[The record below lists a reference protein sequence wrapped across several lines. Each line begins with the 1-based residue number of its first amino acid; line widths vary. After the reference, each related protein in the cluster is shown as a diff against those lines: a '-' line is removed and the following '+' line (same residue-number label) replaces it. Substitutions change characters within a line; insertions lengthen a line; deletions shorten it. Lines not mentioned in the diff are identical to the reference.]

1 MEGTALFN
9 PGVLGSGF
17 LWWIGQVADDSTWRE
32 NIKDVVYD
40 TPDDVPAWGY
50 RYKVRIIGN
59 HDQEEASITAEEL
72 PWAQVMYPV
81 TSGGGQGGSYQ
92 TPAIKQGNFVF
103 GFFID
108 GQDQQVPV
116 IMGILGN
123 NNKTK
128 LERKTG
134 TEGSGGKNFTPQS
147 FHSKNQD
154 EEPPEQ
160 KKLKDA
166 DLSPTTTNVSKE
178 SSDATH
184 QDTTAGEKK
193 RTVLTRKHALACPDP
208 NRKSDM
214 KNIQT
219 VVETLSEK
227 IQQFQKSMQNAN
239 VAAGLPIVQADKS
252 IDAAIESASEE
263 ISKYMK
269 GIMGQVQQF
278 TTKEFNE
285 KLAPM
290 DNLAPPSHSLAIM
303 KEKVAGLEKIACMF
317 NGLMGAALVGLI
329 AAALKNIF
337 KKRQKESKVANPTIT
352 GSIVGLTT
360 AIGSTRFNPN
370 TGELETFVRVGD
382 SGVWEENTEPV
393 QTQLDT
399 PGSDIIRALP
409 AEGYYVPTPLCATE
423 ELVGQIIGETI
434 NTVMKGFDDAIGP
447 VVEEIKIAIGGSST
461 DSGLTDSGS
470 IDNSINENNV
480 LAALGSGAL
489 VRSIAESMAQDAGT
503 DPTKVGS
510 VVAPWQNGDYSGG
523 LSSLMN
529 ITGKT
534 NASLSANATSLIDDK
549 GNPTGI
555 SDGFTSVANLLSIT
569 PSLMTG
575 AGLAFEAIRTGD
587 VPKLVGAVGGLA
599 SYFPR
604 VLNSIVGE
612 GSSLAG
618 AAAGGLGL
626 GALGG
631 MNFDIGSA
639 MGFVGSITQIFN
651 CDPKASCSPNDTH
664 TMQGGGGDGGAPSF
678 ASVAESAKNAA
689 TSSKGVGKTL
699 AERRSETS
707 IRNQNLSQA
716 EIKAKINE
724 EKKVTKTYKV
734 PTGTGGNFL

>member
-17 LWWIGQVADDSTWRE
+17 LWWIGQVADDSTWRD
-32 NIKDVVYD
+32 NINAEVFD
-40 TPDDVPAWGY
+40 TPDEVPAWGY

-123 NNKTK
+123 NTKTK

-160 KKLKDA
+160 KKLKDG

-227 IQQFQKSMQNAN
+227 IQQFQKSMQDAN
-239 VAAGLPIVQADKS
+239 VAAGLPIVQAEKS
-252 IDAAIESASEE
+252 IDAAIETASEE

-285 KLAPM
+285 KLAPI

-317 NGLMGAALVGLI
+317 NGMMGSALVGLI

-352 GSIVGLTT
+352 GSLVGLTT

-409 AEGYYVPTPLCATE
+409 PEGYYIPTPLCATE

-447 VVEEIKIAIGGSST
+447 VVNEVKIAIGGSST
-461 DSGLTDSGS
+461 DSGSDDSGS
-470 IDNSINENNV
+470 IDNSINENTV
-480 LAALGSGAL
+480 LAALGSGDL
-489 VRSIAESMAQDAGT
+489 IRSITESMAEESGA
-503 DPTKVGS
+503 DPTKIGG
-510 VVAPWQNGDYSGG
+510 VVAPWQNGDYSTG
-523 LSSLMN
+523 LSKLMDLS
-529 ITGKT
+529 GKG
-534 NASLSANATSLIDDK
+534 NATLIASAIALINDK
-549 GNPTGI
+549 GNPNGI
-555 SDGFTSVANLLSIT
+555 LEGFSSVANILGVN
-569 PSLMTG
+569 PALMSG
-575 AGLAFEAIRTGD
+575 AGLAFAAIRTGD
-587 VPKLVGAVGGLA
+587 IPKLVNGVGGLA
-599 SYFPR
+599 SFFPK
-604 VLNSIVGE
+604 VLGSIVGE

-618 AAAGGLGL
+618 AAAGGLGI

-639 MGFVGSITQIFN
+639 LGFVGSITQIFN

-664 TMQGGGGDGGAPSF
+664 TMQAGGGDGGAPSF
-678 ASVAESAKNAA
+678 ASVAESAKNTA
-689 TSSKGVGKTL
+689 TSAKGVSKTL

-707 IRNQNLSQA
+707 IRNKNLSQA

-734 PTGTGGNFL
+734 PKGTGGNFL

>member
-1 MEGTALFN
+1 MEGGSLFN
-9 PGVLGSGF
+9 PGYLGSGF
-17 LWWIGQVADDSTWRE
+17 LWWIGQVADDSTWRD
-32 NIKDVVYD
+32 NINAEVFD
-40 TPDDVPAWGY
+40 TPDEIPAWGY

-81 TSGGGQGGSYQ
+81 TAGGGQGGSYQ

-123 NNKTK
+123 NTKTK

-160 KKLKDA
+160 KKLKDS

-178 SSDATH
+178 ASDATH

-193 RTVLTRKHALACPDP
+193 RNVLTRKHALACPDP

-227 IQQFQKSMQNAN
+227 IQQFQKSMQDAN

-252 IDAAIESASEE
+252 IDAAIETASEE

-290 DNLAPPSHSLAIM
+290 ENLAPPSHSLSIM

-409 AEGYYVPTPLCATE
+409 QEGYYIPTPLCATE

-447 VVEEIKIAIGGSST
+447 VVEEVKIAIGGSST
-461 DSGLTDSGS
+461 DSGSTDSGS
-470 IDNSINENNV
+470 IDNSINENTV

-489 VRSIAESMAQDAGT
+489 VRSIAESMAEESGA
-503 DPTKVGS
+503 DPNQLGG
-510 VVAPWQNGDYSGG
+510 VVAPWQNGDYSSG
-523 LSSLMN
+523 LSKFMDLS
-529 ITGKT
+529 GKSNST
-534 NASLSANATSLIDDK
+534 LIANAIDLINDK
-549 GNPTGI
+549 GNPNGI
-555 SDGFTSVANLLSIT
+555 LEGFS
-569 PSLMTG
+569 SLATVLGVNPALMAG
-575 AGLAFEAIRTGD
+575 AGLAFAAIRTGD
-587 VPKLVGAVGGLA
+587 IPKLVNGVGGLA
-599 SYFPR
+599 SFFPK
-604 VLNSIVGE
+604 VLGSIVGD
-612 GSSLAG
+612 GASRAG
-618 AAAGGLGL
+618 AVAGGLGI

-678 ASVAESAKNAA
+678 ASVAESAKNTA
-689 TSSKGVGKTL
+689 TSAKGVSKTL
-699 AERRSETS
+699 AERRSEVS
-707 IRNQNLSQA
+707 GRNQNLSQA
-716 EIKAKINE
+716 EIKSKINE

>member
-1 MEGTALFN
+1 MEGGSLFN
-9 PGVLGSGF
+9 PGYLGSGF
-17 LWWIGQVADDSTWRE
+17 LWWIGQVADDSTWRD
-32 NIKDVVYD
+32 NINAEVFD
-40 TPDDVPAWGY
+40 TPDEIPAWGY

-81 TSGGGQGGSYQ
+81 TAGGGQGGSYQ

-123 NNKTK
+123 NTKTK

-160 KKLKDA
+160 KKLKDS

-178 SSDATH
+178 ASDATH

-193 RTVLTRKHALACPDP
+193 RNVLTRKHALACPDP

-227 IQQFQKSMQNAN
+227 IQQFQKSMQDAN

-252 IDAAIESASEE
+252 IDAAIETASEE

-409 AEGYYVPTPLCATE
+409 QEGYYIPTPLCATE

-447 VVEEIKIAIGGSST
+447 VVEEVKIAIGGSST
-461 DSGLTDSGS
+461 DSGSTDSGS
-470 IDNSINENNV
+470 IDNSINENTV

-489 VRSIAESMAQDAGT
+489 VRSIAESMAEESGA
-503 DPTKVGS
+503 DPNQLGG
-510 VVAPWQNGDYSGG
+510 VVAPWQNGDYSTG
-523 LSSLMN
+523 LSKFMDLS
-529 ITGKT
+529 GKSNST
-534 NASLSANATSLIDDK
+534 LIANAIDLINDK
-549 GNPTGI
+549 GNPNGI
-555 SDGFTSVANLLSIT
+555 LEGFS
-569 PSLMTG
+569 SLATVLGVNPALMAG
-575 AGLAFEAIRTGD
+575 AGLAFAAIRTGD
-587 VPKLVGAVGGLA
+587 IPKLVNGVGGLA
-599 SYFPR
+599 SFFPK
-604 VLNSIVGE
+604 VLGSIVGD
-612 GSSLAG
+612 GASRAG
-618 AAAGGLGL
+618 AVAGGLGI

-678 ASVAESAKNAA
+678 ASVAESAKNTA
-689 TSSKGVGKTL
+689 TSAKGVSKTL
-699 AERRSETS
+699 AERRSEVS
-707 IRNQNLSQA
+707 GRNQNLSQA
-716 EIKAKINE
+716 EIKSKINE